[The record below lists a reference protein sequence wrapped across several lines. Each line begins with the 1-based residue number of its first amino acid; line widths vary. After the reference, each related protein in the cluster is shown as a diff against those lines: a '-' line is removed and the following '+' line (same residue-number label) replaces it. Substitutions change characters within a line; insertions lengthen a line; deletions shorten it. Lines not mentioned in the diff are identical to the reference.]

1 MYLSFS
7 SGETCLVDL
16 PSLRKKSSLKIKQGF
31 VQMRQ
36 LNEKLIVGADSSR
49 TVYIIRDNRSIK
61 EFQLDE
67 SVGNIHDFF
76 VTNAGNDSYDLTF
89 FTSEG
94 VFIATLMILMKG
106 NNFTLGFDEQESLI
120 SITSMDNRLLQWL
133 S

>member
-1 MYLSFS
+1 
-7 SGETCLVDL
+7 
-16 PSLRKKSSLKIKQGF
+16 
-31 VQMRQ
+31 MRQ
-36 LNEKLIVGADSSR
+36 LNEKLIVGADSS

-106 NNFTLGFDEQESLI
+106 NNFTLGLDEQESYF
-120 SITSMDNRLLQWL
+120 NG
-133 S
+133 